1 MILMVM
7 FHSYDSLLESKYVHS
22 ISGSGQAWDP
32 CSKGA
37 CLCCHPGLF
46 PGQLHGGYAFAKQDA
61 YKLAKVGLSFNPDSV
76 DEAAASLMG
85 NKIPS
90 AVPLRGTRMFIGA
103 DKVLQ
108 MVAQSCTAFQP
119 KNSFLVRRV
128 DSQTFGVG
136 VEHSVLK
143 LVFVPL

>member
-1 MILMVM
+1 MIVYWRVSTSTASVEVVRLGI
-7 FHSYDSLLESKYVHS
+7 HAAREH
-22 ISGSGQAWDP
+22 
-32 CSKGA
+32 A
-37 CLCCHPGLF
+37 CAAILDCF